1 MNTLNVEYRKV
12 EALIPYA
19 RNPRTHA
26 ESQIAKIAASIV
38 EYGWTNPIL
47 VDGDNGIIAGHGRL
61 AAARKLGLDQV
72 PVIELAHLTVAQ
84 KRALVIADN
93 RLALD
98 AGWDEEMLALEL
110 AELSDAG
117 YDLALTGFEEAE
129 IEALLTSAVA
139 VADDESE
146 SDADEPDAADDVP
159 EVPVMAVSRPGDVW
173 AIGPHRLICG
183 DATDRDVV
191 AALMQGEVSR
201 LCFTSPPYG
210 NQRDYTSGGI
220 SDWDGLMR
228 GVFAHLPMAG
238 DGQVTLGE
246 TVIKGNARKVR
257 RISGGKILAGFAGST
272 ADAFS
277 LLTRF
282 ETKLEQFQGQ
292 LERAAIELSKDWR
305 TDKYLRNLEALL
317 IVSDGKD
324 AFLIS
329 GKGDVISS
337 DDGLLAV
344 GSGSM
349 YALSA
354 ARALLKHTQMNAR
367 EVAEE
372 ALRIAGEICI
382 YTNLDIIVEEI

>member
-1 MNTLNVEYRKV
+1 MLSPKC
-12 EALIPYA
+12 
-19 RNPRTHA
+19 
-26 ESQIAKIAASIV
+26 Q
-38 EYGWTNPIL
+38 PIRSTTVLL
-47 VDGDNGIIAGHGRL
+47 V
-61 AAARKLGLDQV
+61 
-72 PVIELAHLTVAQ
+72 
-84 KRALVIADN
+84 
-93 RLALD
+93 
-98 AGWDEEMLALEL
+98 
-110 AELSDAG
+110 
-117 YDLALTGFEEAE
+117 
-129 IEALLTSAVA
+129 
-139 VADDESE
+139 
-146 SDADEPDAADDVP
+146 
-159 EVPVMAVSRPGDVW
+159 
-173 AIGPHRLICG
+173 
-183 DATDRDVV
+183 
-191 AALMQGEVSR
+191 
-201 LCFTSPPYG
+201 
-210 NQRDYTSGGI
+210 QRDGK
-220 SDWDGLMR
+220 
-228 GVFAHLPMAG
+228 VAMAG

-337 DDGLLAV
+337 DEGLLAV

-354 ARALLKHTQMNAR
+354 ARALLKHTQMSAR

-382 YTNLDIIVEEI
+382 YTNLDLTVEEI